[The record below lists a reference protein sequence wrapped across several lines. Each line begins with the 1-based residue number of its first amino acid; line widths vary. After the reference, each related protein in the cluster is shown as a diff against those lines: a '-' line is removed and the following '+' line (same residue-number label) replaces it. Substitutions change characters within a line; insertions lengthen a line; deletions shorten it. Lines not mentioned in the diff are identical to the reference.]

1 MLDIIAR
8 KFCCVDEIFVC
19 AWEITA
25 SMLVKGD
32 YVRFGEIVRMTER
45 LLVSSGMNVPVLR
58 LSGALFL

>member
-1 MLDIIAR
+1 
-8 KFCCVDEIFVC
+8 
-19 AWEITA
+19 
-25 SMLVKGD
+25 MLVKGD